1 MPNNLLGTFIALV
14 IRFIDKTIG
23 AIRIRQNI
31 SNIRR
36 DYNAWVANE
45 SMEDYALRFAP
56 RTFRKWSEFQVAN
69 TAFGSTSFLVLEAIG
84 GFLSIN
90 YGFTN
95 AVWAILA
102 VGIIIFITSFPISYY
117 AARYNI
123 DIDLLTRSAGF
134 GYIGSTVTSLIYAS
148 FTFTLFALEASIMS
162 LALESYFHIPIAFA
176 HIISAVTV
184 IPLVIFGITTIS
196 RLQLWTQPLWLLLL
210 VTPYIAVYMHEPE
223 ANMTLETYFWIAGSG
238 QGFNWLMFGSATTI
252 AFSMVAQI
260 GEQVDFLRFMPE
272 LTKQNRLRW
281 WAATLTAGP
290 GWILFGML
298 RQIGGALLAHLAI
311 RHGISPAHAHEP
323 TQMYL
328 VAYSSLFETKTALAV
343 TVLFV
348 VISQIKINVTNAYA
362 GSLAWSNF
370 FSRLTHSHPG
380 RIVWLLFNVS
390 IALLLMEFGVF
401 NALEKILGLF
411 SNISIAWISA
421 VAADLLINKPLR
433 LSPKTVEFKRA
444 YLPDLNPVGTL
455 STLFASIVSILA
467 YLGFFGAYAQ
477 AFSAFIALGVAF
489 LLAPCIAKL
498 YGRKHYLTRYHSHKN
513 QGKLSVCSICANSF
527 EQEDMAYCPF
537 YGGSICSLCCTL
549 DSSCLDA
556 CKPGFRLDDYL
567 ERLANTCLPKRL
579 TLTARLRFIRFGLL
593 FMLLTILASA
603 FVGIIYYQDLLGTE
617 HNAPLFN
624 LLLWNFVKVY
634 SSLLV
639 FIGLCTWWLI
649 LNDES
654 RRVAHE
660 ETAKQTQRLLMEIA
674 EHEKTD
680 AKLQEATKAADKAN
694 AAKNRFLSNMSHEM
708 RTPLNSIIGYAY
720 ILHKDPSIPVH
731 RRQAVEI
738 LKRSGEHLSSLIEDI
753 LDIARIE
760 ACKFDLSKDII
771 NFPNFIEHLLSIFKP
786 QAEDKGLALNCQIMN
801 TLPQRVRGDEKRVG
815 QVLINLLGNAIKF
828 TAKGGVT
835 FKVGYSC
842 GVATF
847 QVIDTGMGIEPEQLQ
862 NIFQPFTQL
871 AQENMIPGS
880 GLGLTISKVMT
891 EIMGGELAV
900 HSVPDQGTTF
910 TVRLYLAS
918 LGGNKDKT
926 EQQHIVGYQE
936 SVKKILVVDDQ
947 LEHRLMIADILEPL
961 GFYLDK
967 ADSGQECIRKA
978 QENPPD
984 IILLDLSMPGMD
996 GFKTVECL
1004 RQTGCTLPIVV
1015 LTSNAY
1021 PADRVNAI
1029 NAGCND
1035 FLAKPLQVP
1044 ELLDKLRLHLG
1055 LSWRYQDDN
1064 KTIDTK
1070 WPLVKPGNLPP
1081 ADIMEDVVAHVRIG
1095 DLLALNHYLSELS
1108 RTNPEHKEFSQRLLS
1123 LSNEFRLADIKML
1136 INLTTENNNGHEQ

>member
-1 MPNNLLGTFIALV
+1 
-14 IRFIDKTIG
+14 
-23 AIRIRQNI
+23 
-31 SNIRR
+31 
-36 DYNAWVANE
+36 
-45 SMEDYALRFAP
+45 MEDYALRFAP

-102 VGIIIFITSFPISYY
+102 VGIIIFITSLPISYY

-162 LALESYFHIPIAFA
+162 LAIELYFQIPIAIA
-176 HIISAVTV
+176 HIISAITV
-184 IPLVIFGITTIS
+184 IPLVTFGITAIS

-210 VTPYIAVYMHEPE
+210 VTPYVAVYMHEPE
-223 ANMTLETYFWIAGSG
+223 AMMTLETYFWIAGSG
-238 QGFNWLMFGSATTI
+238 QGFNWLLFGSAATI

-272 LTKQNRLRW
+272 LTQQNRLRW

-290 GWILFGML
+290 GWIIFGML
-298 RQIGGALLAHLAI
+298 RQLGGALLAHLAI
-311 RHGISPAHAHEP
+311 RHGISPTHAHEP

-328 VAYSSLFETKTALAV
+328 VAYGSLFESKAALAV

-380 RIVWLLFNVS
+380 RVVWLLFNVS

-401 NALEKILGLF
+401 NALEKVLGLF

-421 VAADLLINKPLR
+421 VAADLLINKPLH

-455 STLFASIVSILA
+455 STLLASIISILA
-467 YLGFFGAYAQ
+467 YLGLFGEYAQ

-489 LLAPCIAKL
+489 LLSPCIAKL
-498 YGRKHYLTRYHSHKN
+498 YGRKRYLTRYHSHKN
-513 QGKLSVCSICANSF
+513 QGKLSQCSICANHF

-537 YGGSICSLCCTL
+537 YRGSICSLCCTL

-567 ERLANTCLPKRL
+567 EKLADTYLPKRL
-579 TLTARLRFIRFGLL
+579 TLTARLRFIRFSFL
-593 FMLLTILASA
+593 FMFLTVLTSA
-603 FVGIIYYQDLLGTE
+603 FVGIIYYQDLLATE
-617 HNAPLFN
+617 HNLPTFN

-674 EHEKTD
+674 EHKRTD

-694 AAKNRFLSNMSHEM
+694 TAKSRFLSNMSHEI

-720 ILHKDPSIPVH
+720 ILHKDPTIPAH

-760 ACKFDLSKDII
+760 ACKFELNKDVID
-771 NFPNFIEHLLSIFKP
+771 FPNFIEHLLSIFKP
-786 QAEDKGLALNCQIMN
+786 QAEDKGLAFSCQIMN

-815 QVLINLLGNAIKF
+815 QILINLLGNAIKF
-828 TAKGGVT
+828 TAKGEVI
-835 FKVGYSC
+835 FRVGYSC
-842 GVATF
+842 GVTTF
-847 QVIDTGMGIEPEQLQ
+847 QVIDTGTGIEPEQLQ
-862 NIFQPFTQL
+862 NIFQPFTQI
-871 AQENMIPGS
+871 ANDSFVSGS
-880 GLGLTISKVMT
+880 GLGLTISKVLA
-891 EIMGGELAV
+891 EIMGGELTV
-900 HSVPDQGTTF
+900 DSIPNQGSTF
-910 TVRLYLAS
+910 IVRLYLAN
-918 LGGNKDKT
+918 LGAELEKN
-926 EQQHIVGYQE
+926 QQDAITGYQE
-936 SVKKILVVDDQ
+936 RTQNILIVDDQ
-947 LEHRLMIADILEPL
+947 LEHRLLIRNILEPL
-961 GFYLDK
+961 GFHLEEASTGTECLDRV
-967 ADSGQECIRKA
+967 DDA
-978 QENPPD
+978 QPD
-984 IILLDLSMPGMD
+984 VILLDLSMPEMD
-996 GFKTVECL
+996 GLETAQCL
-1004 RQTGCTLPIVV
+1004 RQKGYTLPIIV

-1021 PADRVNAI
+1021 PSDRVNAV

-1035 FLAKPLQVP
+1035 FLSKPLQVTKLLNKLKTQLGLTWIYQEIDWVMP
-1044 ELLDKLRLHLG
+1044 VNKLITQKSTSPKHRYLPPPALLDTM
-1055 LSWRYQDDN
+1055 SSY
-1064 KTIDTK
+1064 
-1070 WPLVKPGNLPP
+1070 
-1081 ADIMEDVVAHVRIG
+1081 VRIG
-1095 DLLALNHYLSELS
+1095 DLSGLNQYLTEVQDS
-1108 RTNPEHKEFSQRLLS
+1108 NPSCQDFIKDILLLS
-1123 LSNEFRLADIKML
+1123 SEFRLAELRKML
-1136 INLTTENNNGHEQ
+1136 TITTEKSNDYDQSIS

>member
-1 MPNNLLGTFIALV
+1 
-14 IRFIDKTIG
+14 
-23 AIRIRQNI
+23 
-31 SNIRR
+31 
-36 DYNAWVANE
+36 
-45 SMEDYALRFAP
+45 MEDYALRFAP

-95 AVWAILA
+95 AVWAIVV

-148 FTFTLFALEASIMS
+148 FTFILFALEASIMS
-162 LALESYFHIPIAFA
+162 LAIELYFHIPIAIA
-176 HIISAVTV
+176 QVISAIIIIPMVT
-184 IPLVIFGITTIS
+184 FGITAIS

-223 ANMTLETYFWIAGSG
+223 AIMTLETYFWIAGSG

-272 LTKQNRLRW
+272 LTQQNRFRW

-311 RHGISPAHAHEP
+311 RHGITPAHAHEP

-328 VAYSSLFETKTALAV
+328 VAYSSLFESKMALAV

-380 RIVWLLFNVS
+380 RVVWLLFNVS

-401 NALEKILGLF
+401 NALEKVLGLF

-421 VAADLLINKPLR
+421 VAADLLINKPFH

-455 STLFASIVSILA
+455 ATLIASIVSILA
-467 YLGFFGAYAQ
+467 YLGLFGAYAQ
-477 AFSAFIALGVAF
+477 AFSAFIALGLAF

-498 YGRKHYLTRYHSHKN
+498 YGRKRYLTRYHSHKN
-513 QGKLSVCSICANSF
+513 QGKLSQCSICANQF

-567 ERLANTCLPKRL
+567 ERLADTCLPKRL
-579 TLTARLRFIRFGLL
+579 TLTARLRFIRFSLL
-593 FMLLTILASA
+593 FMFLTILTSA

-617 HNAPLFN
+617 HYLPTFN

-674 EHEKTD
+674 EHKKTD

-694 AAKNRFLSNMSHEM
+694 SAKSRFLSNMSHEI

-720 ILHKDPSIPVH
+720 ILHKDPTIPAH
-731 RRQAVEI
+731 RKHAVEI

-760 ACKFDLSKDII
+760 ACKFELNKDII
-771 NFPNFIEHLLSIFKP
+771 DFPNFIEHLLSIFKP
-786 QAEDKGLALNCQIMN
+786 QAEDKGLVFSCQIMN

-815 QVLINLLGNAIKF
+815 QILINLLGNAVKF
-828 TAKGGVT
+828 TKQGEVI
-835 FKVGYSC
+835 FRIGYSC
-842 GVATF
+842 GVTTF
-847 QVIDTGMGIEPEQLQ
+847 QIIDTGLGIEQEQLQ
-862 NIFQPFTQL
+862 NIFQPFTQI
-871 AQENMIPGS
+871 ANDSFIAGS
-880 GLGLTISKVMT
+880 GLGLTISKVLA
-891 EIMGGELAV
+891 EIMGGELTV
-900 HSVPDQGTTF
+900 ESIPNQGSTF
-910 TVRLYLAS
+910 IVRLYLAN
-918 LGGNKDKT
+918 LGAELEKT
-926 EQQHIVGYQE
+926 QQDIITDYEERTQN
-936 SVKKILVVDDQ
+936 ILVVDDQ
-947 LEHRLMIADILEPL
+947 MEHRLLIRNILEPL
-961 GFYLDK
+961 GFHLEE
-967 ADSGQECIRKA
+967 ADTGSECLAKVNDNR
-978 QENPPD
+978 PD
-984 IILLDLSMPGMD
+984 LILLDLSMPEMD
-996 GFKTVECL
+996 GFETAQHL
-1004 RQTGCTLPIVV
+1004 RQKGYTLPIIV

-1021 PADRVNAI
+1021 PSDRVNAV

-1035 FLAKPLQVP
+1035 FLAKPLQVTK
-1044 ELLDKLRLHLG
+1044 LLNKLKTQLG
-1055 LSWRYQDDN
+1055 LTWIYQEIDMVVPAN
-1064 KTIDTK
+1064 MLIPHKSIPPKHNYLPTPEMLATI
-1070 WPLVKPGNLPP
+1070 NSY
-1081 ADIMEDVVAHVRIG
+1081 VRIG
-1095 DLLALNHYLSELS
+1095 DLSGLNQYLAEVVDS
-1108 RTNPEHKEFSQRLLS
+1108 NPKPQDFIQQLLLLS
-1123 LSNEFRLADIKML
+1123 SEFRLGELRQML
-1136 INLTTENNNGHEQ
+1136 TITTEKLNDYGQSIS